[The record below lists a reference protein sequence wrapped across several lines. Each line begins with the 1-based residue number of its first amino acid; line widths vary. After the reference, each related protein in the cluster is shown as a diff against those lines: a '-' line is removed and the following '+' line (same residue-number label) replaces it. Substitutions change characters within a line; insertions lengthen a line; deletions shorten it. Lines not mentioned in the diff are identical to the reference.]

1 MQPIE
6 IVKKILDEQYGAL
19 PQNKEGEAFAPSN
32 IALCKYWGKR
42 DVNLHLPVTSSLSV
56 SLRDKGVQTRVTLS
70 EENRDIIKLNRKVL
84 EKNSVFAKRIVDF
97 LNLFRDNLHCNLHFT
112 VETFNNIPVGA
123 GLASSAAG
131 FAALVCALDK
141 LFGWCLD
148 KKQLSILA
156 RLGSGSACRSLWQ
169 GFVQWHAGS
178 AEDGMDS
185 FAECLPYNWPDLT
198 LGLLTLSTEMKSVSS
213 REAMQRTVNTSR
225 YYKLWPDQ
233 VHDDLQSLIT
243 AIKQQDFNLLGKTAE
258 ANAMVMHGLML
269 TSRPAILYS
278 TSETIAAIKQI
289 WKLRS
294 SGVNVYFTQ
303 DAGPNLILLFLKQD
317 IAKIKQEFSQVEIV
331 LPFK

>member
-1 MQPIE
+1 MQQLDV
-6 IVKKILDEQYGAL
+6 VKKILNKQYGAL
-19 PQNKEGEAFAPSN
+19 PRNKEGEAFAPSN

-56 SLRDKGVQTRVTLS
+56 SLGDKGVQTCITLS
-70 EENRDIIKLNRKVL
+70 EGNCDVIKLNNEIL
-84 EKNSVFAKRIVDF
+84 EQDSVFAKRIIKF
-97 LNLFRDNLHCNLHFT
+97 LNLFRGDLYFAI
-112 VETFNNIPVGA
+112 ETFNNIPVGA

-141 LFGWCLD
+141 LFGWGLD

-178 AEDGMDS
+178 AKDGMDS
-185 FAECLPYNWPDLT
+185 FAECLPYSWPDLT
-198 LGLLTLSTEMKSVSS
+198 LGLLTLSTEIKSISS

-233 VHDDLQSLIT
+233 VRDDLQSLIA

-258 ANAMVMHGLML
+258 ANAMAMHSLML
-269 TSRPAILYS
+269 TSHPAILYS
-278 TSETIAAIKQI
+278 TSETIETIKQI

-317 IAKIKQEFSQVEIV
+317 IAKIKQEFSQVEMV
-331 LPFK
+331 LPFG